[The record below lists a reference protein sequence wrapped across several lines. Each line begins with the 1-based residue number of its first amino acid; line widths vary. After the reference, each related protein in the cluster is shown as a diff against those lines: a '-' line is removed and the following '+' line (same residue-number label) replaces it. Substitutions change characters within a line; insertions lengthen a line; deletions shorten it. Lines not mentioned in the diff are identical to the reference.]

1 MKNNNEIT
9 IKINFSDALLAKIA
23 NVVLLS
29 SSPAP
34 LGAMGSQAP
43 AIKPSATKKTQ
54 PIGFKQ

>member
-9 IKINFSDALLAKIA
+9 IKINFSDALLTKIA

-34 LGAMGSQAP
+34 LGMLGAQLP
-43 AIKPSATKKTQ
+43 AIKPGTTKKSES
-54 PIGFKQ
+54 IGFKQ